1 MIRGSS
7 YHNDLL
13 MYIHVVYKLMFL
25 IWEGGRTEEG
35 GGKGGG
41 REEGGEREERGRGE
55 GGRNGS
61 EKEKRE

>member
-41 REEGGEREERGRGE
+41 RGKRGREGRGRGE
-55 GGRNGS
+55 GG
-61 EKEKRE
+61 EREGGGREEWE